1 MTDWLTPEQQRAWR
15 VLAEVTARLRAH
27 LDVELLAGHGIG
39 LGDYEVLAVLSEAPG
54 EQLRMAEL
62 AEHLMLSPS
71 GATRRLDSLVRR
83 GLVARA
89 VCPSDRRGTLAV
101 LTREGR
107 GLLES
112 AAPTHVAGVRR
123 YVIDALP
130 PAQLKSLAGALE
142 RVGEALGPS
151 QECPNEIPAVYVSL
165 RRSR

>member
-1 MTDWLTPEQQRAWR
+1 MTEWLTPEQQQAWR
-15 VLAEVTARLRAH
+15 TLAEVTARLRAH
-27 LDVELLAGHGIG
+27 LDVELLTGHGIG
-39 LGDYEVLAVLSEAPG
+39 LGDYEVLVVLSEANG

-101 LTREGR
+101 LTAAGR
-107 GLLES
+107 DVLES

-123 YVIDALP
+123 YVIDALSP
-130 PAQLKSLAGALE
+130 GQLKSLAAALA
-142 RVGEALGPS
+142 RVGQALGPAP
-151 QECPNEIPAVYVSL
+151 ECPTSIPVPGVSA
-165 RRSR
+165 RRGR